1 MFNLSTK
8 KTTFALQNQEKM
20 AKKIDKTEDKIVAV
34 EEALGRTEQ
43 FIENNQKTLTIIIS
57 VIIIIVLGFF
67 GYKKFVV
74 HPMEKEAQSQ
84 IFMAEMYFQKDSL
97 DKALYGD
104 GNYLGFIDI
113 VDEYG
118 ITQTAKL
125 ANYYAGICLLKKGQF
140 EDAISYLKD
149 FSVNDHIIAPMALGA
164 IGDAYSELKDFD
176 KAASYYMNAANE
188 DNNEFTS
195 PTFLFKAGLTY
206 EILKDYNNALKV
218 YQRIQDDYK
227 NSSEAR
233 DIEKYIA
240 RAKQIASK

>member
-1 MFNLSTK
+1 
-8 KTTFALQNQEKM
+8 M
-20 AKKIDKTEDKIVAV
+20 AKKTDKTEDKIVAV
-34 EEALGRTEQ
+34 EEALSKTEQ

-57 VIIIIVLGFF
+57 VIILIVLGFF

-74 HPMEKEAQSQ
+74 QPQEKEAQSQ

-104 GNYLGFIDI
+104 GNYLGFVDI
-113 VDEYG
+113 VDQYS
-118 ITQTAKL
+118 ITKTAKL
-125 ANYYAGICLLKKGQF
+125 ANYYAGMCLLKKGEF
-140 EDAISYLKD
+140 EGAIDYLEN
-149 FSVNDHIIAPMALGA
+149 FSVDDHIIAPMALGA
-164 IGDAYSELKDFD
+164 IGDAYSELKNFD
-176 KAASYYMNAANE
+176 KAVSYYLDAANK

-206 EILKDYNNALKV
+206 EILNDYKNALKV

-227 NSSEAR
+227 SSSEAR

-240 RAKQIASK
+240 RAKQIANK

>member
-1 MFNLSTK
+1 
-8 KTTFALQNQEKM
+8 M

-43 FIENNQKTLTIIIS
+43 FIENNQKILTIIVS
-57 VIIIIVLGFF
+57 VIVVIILGFF
-67 GYKKFVV
+67 GYKKFIVQ
-74 HPMEKEAQSQ
+74 PQEKEAQSQ

-118 ITQTAKL
+118 ITKTAKL
-125 ANYYAGICLLKKGQF
+125 ANYYAGICLLKKGEF
-140 EDAISYLKD
+140 ENAIDYLKN
-149 FSVNDHIIAPMALGA
+149 FSIDDHIVAPMALGA
-164 IGDAYSELKDFD
+164 IGDAYSELKNFD
-176 KAASYYMNAANE
+176 KAASYYEDAANK
-188 DNNEFTS
+188 DNNEFTA
-195 PTFLFKAGLTY
+195 PAFLFKAGLTY

-227 NSSEAR
+227 TSTEAR
-233 DIEKYIA
+233 DIEKYIT
-240 RAKQIASK
+240 RAKQIANK

>member
-1 MFNLSTK
+1 
-8 KTTFALQNQEKM
+8 M

-34 EEALGRTEQ
+34 EVALGRTEQ
-43 FIENNQKTLTIIIS
+43 FIENNQKTLTIIVS
-57 VIIIIVLGFF
+57 VIVIVILGFF
-67 GYKKFVV
+67 GYQKFVV
-74 HPMEKEAQSQ
+74 QPQEKEAQSQ

-118 ITQTAKL
+118 ITKTAKL
-125 ANYYAGICLLKKGQF
+125 ANYYAGICLLKKGEF
-140 EDAISYLKD
+140 ENAIVYLKN
-149 FSVNDHIIAPMALGA
+149 FSVDDHIIAPMALGA
-164 IGDAYSELKDFD
+164 IGDSYSELKDFD
-176 KAASYYMNAANE
+176 KAASYYMDAANK
-188 DNNEFTS
+188 DDNEFTS
-195 PTFLFKAGLTY
+195 PTFLFKAGIAY
-206 EILKDYNNALKV
+206 EILKDYKNALKA

-233 DIEKYIA
+233 DIEKYIT

>member
-1 MFNLSTK
+1 
-8 KTTFALQNQEKM
+8 M

-43 FIENNQKTLTIIIS
+43 FIENNQKVLTIIVG
-57 VIIIIVLGFF
+57 VIIVIVLGFF

-74 HPMEKEAQSQ
+74 QPQEKEAQSQ
-84 IFMAEMYFQKDSL
+84 IFMAEMYFQKDSI

-113 VDEYG
+113 VDQYG
-118 ITQTAKL
+118 ITKTAKL
-125 ANYYAGICLLKKGQF
+125 ANYYAGICLLKKG
-140 EDAISYLKD
+140 EYKNAIDYLKN
-149 FSVNDHIIAPMALGA
+149 FSIDDHIVAPMALGA
-164 IGDAYSELKDFD
+164 IGDAYSELNDYD
-176 KAASYYMNAANE
+176 NAASYYMDAADK

-206 EILKDYNNALKV
+206 EILKKYDKALDV

-227 NSSEAR
+227 NSNEAVG
-233 DIEKYIA
+233 IEKYIS
-240 RAKQIASK
+240 RAKQISDK